1 MFIVQRFNSHL
12 KHQSCCPK
20 YSLFSIGNMC
30 VVRVWCTRTSVGAYV
45 KEIVHGDRGRTHP
58 CMLYVHNFLYVRYV
72 HVHIYIVT

>member
-12 KHQSCCPK
+12 KHQSR
-20 YSLFSIGNMC
+20 
-30 VVRVWCTRTSVGAYV
+30 VVRTSAGAYV

-72 HVHIYIVT
+72 HVHLYIVT